1 MGGEHLEIRLL
12 GEMAVSQNG
21 EIQPLP
27 QSKKTRAL
35 LAYLALSEGPH
46 RRERLCELFWEV
58 PDDPRGAL
66 RWSLSKLRRIV
77 NNENAERIKADRN
90 TVAFVRDRVDVD
102 ILSIREQAENVASM
116 STADLGHAAMA
127 LQDGLLNDL
136 SLSRQDD
143 FETWRLAEI
152 EQARRVHVALLA
164 ELEDRRADDPSAT
177 ADVLTRRV
185 AIDPYNI
192 EAHRRLV
199 DALARAGRATE
210 AERQRDLSCKTLDGV
225 DGFAPSMLDGQA
237 SQRAATPDGQ
247 PQQTGQEAPLTSRP
261 QTIRF
266 CKTKDGVQIAFA
278 SVGEGPPLVK
288 AANWLNHLEFDWE
301 SPVWTH
307 VFRALMEQ
315 NRLVRYDARG
325 NGLSDW
331 RISDFSL
338 ERQVEDLEAVI
349 DAAGLDRFS
358 LIGISQ
364 GCAIGIEFAA
374 RHPEK
379 VDKLVLYGGYAR
391 GWKKRKSDELRKNT
405 EAMITLMR
413 NGWGQDNPAFR
424 QMFASLFMPDAPFE
438 HHAWFN
444 ELQRL
449 TTSPENAAALLQALG
464 DVDVIGSLE
473 KVRAPTLVAHA
484 AGDLRS
490 PFDEGKDI
498 AAGIPDA
505 RFITLDTN
513 NHLIPEN
520 DPAWPQLRDAVTEF
534 LRG

>member
-1 MGGEHLEIRLL
+1 MGSDSLQIRLL
-12 GEMAVSQNG
+12 GEMTVAKDG
-21 EIQPLP
+21 ELRALP

-35 LAYLALSEGPH
+35 LAYLTLCDGPH
-46 RRERLCELFWEV
+46 RRETLCDLLWEL
-58 PDDPRGAL
+58 PDDPRGSL

-77 NNENAERIKADRN
+77 NDEGAERINADRN
-90 TVAFVRDRVDVD
+90 SVAFVKDDVEVDF
-102 ILSIREQAENVASM
+102 LSIRHHASNFSAIATPALEGYEN
-116 STADLGHAAMA
+116 A
-127 LQDGLLNDL
+127 LRGGLLNDL
-136 SLSRQDD
+136 SIDRQDA

-152 EQARRVHVALLA
+152 EQARRLHVTVLD
-164 ELEDRRADDPSAT
+164 ELENRHRDNPSVAADILT
-177 ADVLTRRV
+177 ARV

-192 EAHRRLV
+192 EAHKRLV
-199 DALARAGRATE
+199 AALIQAGRASE
-210 AERQRDLSCKTLDGV
+210 ADRQHVLSCRILDGV
-225 DGFAPSMLDGQA
+225 DGFAPSMLDAGA
-237 SQRAATPDGQ
+237 SPRAAAPETAPQTKQAVSQ
-247 PQQTGQEAPLTSRP
+247 PLKP

-266 CKTKDGVQIAFA
+266 CKSMDGAQIAYA
-278 SVGEGPPLVK
+278 TVGEGPPLVK
-288 AANWLNHLEFDWE
+288 TANWLNHLEFDWE

-307 VFRALMEQ
+307 VFRALMEE

-331 RISDFSL
+331 QVSDFSL
-338 ERQVEDLEAVI
+338 ERQVEDLEAVV
-349 DAAGLDRFS
+349 DAAGLERFS
-358 LIGISQ
+358 LIGVSQ

-379 VDKLVLYGGYAR
+379 VDKLVIYGGYAR

-424 QMFASLFMPDAPFE
+424 QMFASLFMPDAPPE
-438 HHAWFN
+438 HHTWFN
-444 ELQRL
+444 ELQRM

-464 DVDVIGSLE
+464 DVDVAASLE
-473 KVRAPTLVAHA
+473 KVQAPTLVVHA

-490 PFDEGKDI
+490 PFQEGKDI

-505 RFITLDTN
+505 RFVTLDTN

-520 DPAWPQLRDAVTEF
+520 DPAWPQLRAIVVDF
-534 LRG
+534 LQS